1 MPMLVDVGLHLARRT
16 TAAIGLIF
24 TRPKPSSKEISGA
37 LARVGDS
44 TRRMPVT
51 QAL

>member
-1 MPMLVDVGLHLARRT
+1 MSSSVH
-16 TAAIGLIF
+16 AASGLIF
-24 TRPKPSSKEISGA
+24 TSPNASSKEISGA

-51 QAL
+51 HAE